1 MKAYI
6 HSKKILGESYEEEK
20 QVEGDIKILTDNGTH
35 GTCEVV
41 ESGVVCTFIRNAF
54 NGRIYADDL
63 YGIVK

>member
-6 HSKKILGESYEEEK
+6 HSKKVTGDSYEEERN
-20 QVEGDIKILTDNGTH
+20 VEGDIEILTDNGSR
-35 GTCEVV
+35 GTCKVV
-41 ESGVVCTFIRNAF
+41 ETGVICTFIRNAF